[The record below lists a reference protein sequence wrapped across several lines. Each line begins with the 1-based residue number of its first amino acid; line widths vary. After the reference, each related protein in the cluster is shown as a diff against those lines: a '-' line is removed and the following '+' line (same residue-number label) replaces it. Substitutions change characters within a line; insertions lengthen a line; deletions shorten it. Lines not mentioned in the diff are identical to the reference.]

1 MDRASFK
8 FFGAFWMRFSSIVLV
23 ALLALCSIHPATADS
38 IEEKA
43 AVCAGCHGENGKP
56 ISPEIPVLW
65 GQKEGYIYLQ
75 LRDLKRG
82 DRKNEVMTGIAAGL
96 EKTDMQELA
105 KYFSEKPWTNLQQK
119 SADNATATQAQT
131 VAASAQCEGCHL
143 SGYLG
148 DSTIPR
154 IAGQSEAYMLK
165 TMTEFRSG
173 ERANNAW
180 MVTLLKSYTESDI
193 AALSKYIA
201 GL

>member
-1 MDRASFK
+1 
-8 FFGAFWMRFSSIVLV
+8 MRIVSMVCFALAALV
-23 ALLALCSIHPATADS
+23 SPQLALADS

-43 AVCAGCHGENGKP
+43 ALCASCHGENGKP
-56 ISPEIPVLW
+56 LSPEIPVLW

-82 DRKNEVMTGIAAGL
+82 DRKNEVMGAIAAGL

-119 SADNATATQAQT
+119 SADAATSAQAQK

-154 IAGQSEAYMLK
+154 LAGQSEAYTLK

-193 AALSKYIA
+193 AALSKYLA

>member
-1 MDRASFK
+1 
-8 FFGAFWMRFSSIVLV
+8 MRVLLTAIIALIAVFSSPMTM
-23 ALLALCSIHPATADS
+23 AQS

-43 AVCAGCHGENGKP
+43 AVCSGCHGENGKS

-82 DRKNEVMTGIAAGL
+82 DRKNEIMSGIAAGL

-119 SADNATATQAQT
+119 SADAASTAQAQK
-131 VAASAQCEGCHL
+131 VASSAQCEGCHL

-154 IAGQSEAYMLK
+154 LAGQSEAYMLK

-193 AALSKYIA
+193 AALAKYLA
-201 GL
+201 GI

>member
-1 MDRASFK
+1 
-8 FFGAFWMRFSSIVLV
+8 MRLSSMVLV
-23 ALLALCSIHPATADS
+23 ACMAMFSIQTASAQS

-56 ISPEIPVLW
+56 VSPEIPVIW

-82 DRKNEVMTGIAAGL
+82 DRKNEIMTGIAAGL
-96 EKTDMQELA
+96 EKSDMQELA
-105 KYFSEKPWTNLQQK
+105 HYFAEKPWTNLQQK
-119 SADNATATQAQT
+119 SADAATSSQAQT
-131 VAASAQCEGCHL
+131 VASSAQCEGCHL

-165 TMTEFRSG
+165 TMNEFRSG
-173 ERANNAW
+173 ARANNAW
-180 MVTLLKSYTESDI
+180 MVTLLKSYSDSDI
-193 AALSKYIA
+193 SALSKYIA

>member
-1 MDRASFK
+1 
-8 FFGAFWMRFSSIVLV
+8 MRLSSI
-23 ALLALCSIHPATADS
+23 LLMVFLAVFSIHGAAAQS

-56 ISPEIPVLW
+56 VSPEIPVIW
-65 GQKEGYIYLQ
+65 GQKEGYLYLQ

-82 DRKNEVMTGIAAGL
+82 DRKNEIMSGIAASL
-96 EKTDMQELA
+96 EKADMQELA
-105 KYFSEKPWTNLQQK
+105 HYFAEKPWTNLQQQ
-119 SADNATATQAQT
+119 SADAATAAQAQT
-131 VAASAQCEGCHL
+131 VASSAQCEGCHL

-165 TMTEFRSG
+165 TMNEFRSG
-173 ERANNAW
+173 ARANNAW
-180 MVTLLKSYTESDI
+180 MVTLLKSYSDSDI
-193 AALSKYIA
+193 IALSKYIA

>member
-1 MDRASFK
+1 MRVLQVMAVVVAAWVSASS
-8 FFGAFWMRFSSIVLV
+8 AF
-23 ALLALCSIHPATADS
+23 AES

-43 AVCAGCHGENGKP
+43 AICASCHGENGKP
-56 ISPEIPVLW
+56 VSPEIPVIW
-65 GQKEGYIYLQ
+65 GQKEGYLYLQ

-82 DRKNEVMTGIAAGL
+82 DRKNEIMSGIAAGL
-96 EKTDMQELA
+96 EKSDMQELA

-119 SADNATATQAQT
+119 LADAATASQAQT
-131 VAASAQCEGCHL
+131 VASSAQCEGCHL

-165 TMTEFRSG
+165 TMNEFRSG
-173 ERANNAW
+173 ARANNAW
-180 MVTLLKSYTESDI
+180 MVTLLKSYSDSDI

>member
-1 MDRASFK
+1 
-8 FFGAFWMRFSSIVLV
+8 MRFVLIACV
-23 ALLALCSIHPATADS
+23 AMAAVSFSHMAMAQS

-56 ISPEIPVLW
+56 VSPEIPVLW

-82 DRKNEVMTGIAAGL
+82 DRKNEIMSGIAAGL

-119 SADNATATQAQT
+119 SADAPTASQAQQ
-131 VAASAQCEGCHL
+131 VASSAQCEGCHL

-154 IAGQSEAYMLK
+154 LAGQSETYLLK
-165 TMTEFRSG
+165 TMSEFRSG
-173 ERANNAW
+173 ARANNAW
-180 MVTLLKSYTESDI
+180 MVTLLKSYSDSDI

>member
-1 MDRASFK
+1 MRLVLIAFVAVVAASFSHM
-8 FFGAFWMRFSSIVLV
+8 AV
-23 ALLALCSIHPATADS
+23 AQS

-82 DRKNEVMTGIAAGL
+82 DRKNEIMSGIAAGL

-105 KYFSEKPWTNLQQK
+105 KYFAEKPWTNLQQK
-119 SADNATATQAQT
+119 SADAATASQAQK
-131 VAASAQCEGCHL
+131 VASSAQCEGCHL

-154 IAGQSEAYMLK
+154 LAGQSEAYMLK

-180 MVTLLKSYTESDI
+180 MVTLLKSYSESDI
-193 AALSKYIA
+193 AALAKYIA

>member
-1 MDRASFK
+1 MRLVLIAFVAMVAASFSHM
-8 FFGAFWMRFSSIVLV
+8 AV
-23 ALLALCSIHPATADS
+23 AQS

-56 ISPEIPVLW
+56 VSPEIPVLW

-82 DRKNEVMTGIAAGL
+82 DRKNEIMSGIAAGL

-105 KYFSEKPWTNLQQK
+105 KYFAEKPWTNLQQK
-119 SADNATATQAQT
+119 SADAATASQAQK
-131 VAASAQCEGCHL
+131 VASSAQCEGCHL

-154 IAGQSEAYMLK
+154 LAGQSEAYMLK

-180 MVTLLKSYTESDI
+180 MVTLLKSYSESDI
-193 AALSKYIA
+193 AALAKYIA